1 MQTTP
6 LLPSS
11 DTPILHLH
19 TSSSYRY
26 RYIVCTHTQTHTH
39 THTQTHTHTYIYI
52 YIYIYSRILFVGGER
67 DNPLHLKI
75 YQNHTSRSNP
85 LPPHLP
91 HLNLLQKLKENLPPS
106 RKKLVL
112 SYRNLFIGNILIPVW
127 KGHHT
132 DMNSIGH

>member
-26 RYIVCTHTQTHTH
+26 RYIVCTHTQTRTHTH
-39 THTQTHTHTYIYI
+39 TH
-52 YIYIYSRILFVGGER
+52 IYIYSRILFVREER

-91 HLNLLQKLKENLPPS
+91 HLNLVQKLRENLPPLL
-106 RKKLVL
+106 KKLVL

-127 KGHHT
+127 KGHRT